1 MNCLTYALRKYF
13 KEGGYVMMRRSRL
26 ASDFNIKNKWHPANW
41 VPHFLHRDR
50 SHNITQYT
58 PTNTHREEAQKRGL
72 LWAYLQLWNFSG
84 TVTGDDKME
93 DTEQIKDV
101 VLKPDD
107 VISDLNP
114 AEEENQ
120 ECQSS

>member
-26 ASDFNIKNKWHPANW
+26 ASDFNIENKWHPANW
-41 VPHFLHRDR
+41 VPHFLHRDK

-58 PTNTHREEAQKRGL
+58 PTNIHREEAQKRGL
-72 LWAYLQLWNFSG
+72 LWAYLQLWHFSG
-84 TVTGDDKME
+84 TVTGDDEME
-93 DTEQIKDV
+93 IENV

-107 VISDLNP
+107 ITVVLQET
-114 AEEENQ
+114 EEQ
-120 ECQSS
+120 PVCQSS